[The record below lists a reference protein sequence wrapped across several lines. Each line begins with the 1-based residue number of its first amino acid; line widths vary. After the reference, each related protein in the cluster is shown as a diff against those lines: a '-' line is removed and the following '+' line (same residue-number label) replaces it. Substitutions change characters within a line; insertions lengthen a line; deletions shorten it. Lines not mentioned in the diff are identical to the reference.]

1 MNEKITP
8 ATTVHGGR
16 RSIEWFG
23 RNHVSSLSLVSLRHM
38 FRLGKEKLL
47 PGEQKRR
54 PWSLGNAFFEG
65 YRWIRVMKRHIVYPG
80 GINSIHVA
88 LVDASQNNASL
99 CPKDTKLAQMIPTSH
114 GLLCIHLHCALVS
127 SLWVKIQ
134 SIQTRQYLGSS

>member
-1 MNEKITP
+1 MAAESDESENQMPPAFLDQIESKINLGLYEREDYAGHDGARRP
-8 ATTVHGGR
+8 

-80 GINSIHVA
+80 GINGPG
-88 LVDASQNNASL
+88 
-99 CPKDTKLAQMIPTSH
+99 CPLKKLLILRGPQ
-114 GLLCIHLHCALVS
+114 GLFS
-127 SLWVKIQ
+127 N
-134 SIQTRQYLGSS
+134 